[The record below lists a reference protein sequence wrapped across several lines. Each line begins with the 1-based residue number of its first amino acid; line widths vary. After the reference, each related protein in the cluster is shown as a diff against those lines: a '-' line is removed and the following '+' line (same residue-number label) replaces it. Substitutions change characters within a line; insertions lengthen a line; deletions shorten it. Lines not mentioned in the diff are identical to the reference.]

1 MRTDQARPSG
11 RKVRRGRRGQRRNRG
26 GNRSNPPAPA
36 PASREKKSRS
46 FWQKIVAL
54 FGKEDSSSGALKR
67 ANGSELGEGS
77 GDRERRKPEFVAV
90 NSPELYVGNLSFDA
104 SESDLFDLFRGVG
117 SVQNAEVVCHRK
129 TQRSKGFAFVM
140 MGSTEEALRA
150 VEVLHNKD
158 YLGRRL
164 VVSGAKSKNLFE
176 SH

>member
-1 MRTDQARPSG
+1 MAENCRALREG
-11 RKVRRGRRGQRRNRG
+11 RLLNTRIEKSEWLRKWGGS
-26 GNRSNPPAPA
+26 GNR
-36 PASREKKSRS
+36 R
-46 FWQKIVAL
+46 
-54 FGKEDSSSGALKR
+54 
-67 ANGSELGEGS
+67 
-77 GDRERRKPEFVAV
+77 RRKPEFVAV
-90 NSPELYVGNLSFDA
+90 NSPKLYVGNLSFDA